1 VTSRP
6 WDAQD
11 SQKLSPSERKQ
22 LEQVLKRR
30 EREADEAAAEV
41 KAERLANFEEEL
53 ATIFS
58 AEDET
63 FRDLVVYV
71 EELVAKANAEV
82 DRRCDELGIRR
93 AFRPRLRVGWFGRGE
108 NADKERRAELRKAA
122 GARAE
127 SDMLKA
133 KKQIRH
139 TFTDALEM
147 LAIGALNSDEARAFL
162 AQAPRPEVLMPPVR
176 LADLDVAKAKLQVG
190 YRSSVPLLAIA
201 AGDED
206 PSDPED
212 DDFPRSLR

>member
-1 VTSRP
+1 
-6 WDAQD
+6 
-11 SQKLSPSERKQ
+11 LSPADRKL
-22 LEQVLKRR
+22 LEQTLKRR
-30 EREADEAAAEV
+30 EREADEAAVQV
-41 KAERLANFEEEL
+41 KEERLANFEEEI
-53 ATIFS
+53 ATVFS
-58 AEDET
+58 AEDEA
-63 FRDLVVYV
+63 FRDVVAYV
-71 EELVAKANAEV
+71 EELMKKANAEI

-93 AFRPRLRVGWFGRGE
+93 AFRPRLMMAMSGRGE
-108 NADKERRAELRKAA
+108 NASKERRAELRRAA
-122 GARAE
+122 EARAE

-133 KKQIRH
+133 KKEIRR

-162 AQAPRPEVLMPPVR
+162 AQMPRPEALMPEVR
-176 LADLDVAKAKLQVG
+176 LADLDAAKAKLQIG